1 MSDDQWREG
10 VPATK
15 DAGSAKSAS
24 RDSKGWKLI
33 EKTMGSMLKEQ
44 RRSRRWG
51 IFFKLLGFGYLL
63 FIVVMFSG
71 KNEVFD
77 ESMPSKGAHTAFV
90 DVIGVI
96 ASNQDANADS
106 IVAGLRK
113 AFENKDSVAVML
125 RINSPGGSPVQSGY
139 VYDEM
144 TRLRA
149 KYPDKKLYSVI
160 SDLGASGAYY
170 IAAASDEIWAD
181 KASLV
186 GSIGVTAAGFGFTET
201 INKLGIERRK
211 FTSGEHKAFLDP
223 FSPIVEE
230 EKVFWEGVL
239 KVTHNQFIGKVK
251 EGRGDRLKLTPG
263 NKLFSGLIWTGEQ
276 SLELGLI
283 DGLGSPGYV
292 AREVIGE
299 KKMVDYTIRP
309 SPFKRFTDRLGVSIG
324 NALAQSLGLNQYRSL
339 Q

>member
-1 MSDDQWREG
+1 M
-10 VPATK
+10 
-15 DAGSAKSAS
+15 
-24 RDSKGWKLI
+24 
-33 EKTMGSMLKEQ
+33 
-44 RRSRRWG
+44 
-51 IFFKLLGFGYLL
+51 
-63 FIVVMFSG
+63 
-71 KNEVFD
+71 
-77 ESMPSKGAHTAFV
+77 
-90 DVIGVI
+90 
-96 ASNQDANADS
+96 
-106 IVAGLRK
+106 
-113 AFENKDSVAVML
+113 
-125 RINSPGGSPVQSGY
+125 
-139 VYDEM
+139 
-144 TRLRA
+144 
-149 KYPDKKLYSVI
+149 
-160 SDLGASGAYY
+160 
-170 IAAASDEIWAD
+170 
-181 KASLV
+181 
-186 GSIGVTAAGFGFTET
+186 TAAGFGFTET

-223 FSPIVEE
+223 FSPVVEE

-292 AREVIGE
+292 ARDVIGE
-299 KKMVDYTIRP
+299 KKMVDYTVRP